1 MSERLATYSG
11 GLSPVRGRGAPCT
24 PGLKLPPSGGRTQ
37 EQLPKL
43 GRRDAYPSVHRGKIR
58 RRRQERASA
67 GPTA

>member
-43 GRRDAYPSVHRGKIR
+43 RRRDA
-58 RRRQERASA
+58 
-67 GPTA
+67 